1 MRLAKSRNIMRIKQ
15 ILLSVVS
22 NLKRYK
28 SINVAVDDNIFKDVP
43 PLIIDKPDGIAIPK
57 VGLVK
62 DDGEKPY
69 WPKYERFLKNNEIP
83 YDFYDI
89 HSHDWLEKSTEFDLI
104 VWRTAS
110 SASELDEARKKI
122 FVLEKYMGKLCF
134 PTFNMIMIYEDKVLQ
149 HYLMK
154 LKGLSEIETY
164 VSNSIED
171 ALALSK
177 RLGVPLVSKVNPG
190 SGSSGVELVR
200 SHKAA
205 RKLVKKAFSYNGRW
219 TYWPYLR
226 QKDYALF
233 QKHQRNDGY
242 DLRII
247 VIGNY
252 VFGYYRDT
260 PKHEFRASG
269 IGEVRKEDIPVRAM
283 DIARLV
289 ASKFDLPTVAVDFLY
304 DSIEDKFYIIE
315 MSSFIRVD
323 TAEQLHV
330 NGVPGVYT
338 YEDGKYK
345 FEAGKFWIQELS
357 LKVFIEKTFRKSCGG
372 VENERNRVCD

>member
-1 MRLAKSRNIMRIKQ
+1 MRIIQ
-15 ILLSVVS
+15 ILRIIIAN
-22 NLKRYK
+22 NLKRNK
-28 SINVAVDDNIFKDVP
+28 LEDGVVDQSIFEDVP
-43 PLIIDKPDGIAIPK
+43 RLRLVKQNGMSIPM

-62 DDGEKPY
+62 DSDRKNY
-69 WPKYERFLKNNEIP
+69 WAKYERFLKNNEIP

-177 RLGVPLVSKVNPG
+177 KLGVPLVSKVNPG

-205 RKLVKKAFSYNGRW
+205 RKLVKKVFSYNGRW

-226 QKDYALF
+226 QKDYVLF
-233 QKHQRNDGY
+233 QKLQRNDGY

-269 IGEVRKEDIPVRAM
+269 LGVVRKEDLPVRAM

-357 LKVFIEKTFRKSCGG
+357 LKVFIEKTFRKSYGG